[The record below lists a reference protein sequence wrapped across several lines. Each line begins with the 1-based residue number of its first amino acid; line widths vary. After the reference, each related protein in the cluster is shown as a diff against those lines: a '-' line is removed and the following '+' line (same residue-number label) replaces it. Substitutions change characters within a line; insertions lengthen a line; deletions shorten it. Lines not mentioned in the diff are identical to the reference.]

1 MMKTVIFALFCLL
14 VSTGVAMAQQTGQT
28 NPEDIQS
35 KVEALNAD
43 IAELKFLSEKIGST
57 DGKMDSEALIYRLDE
72 RSFLVLT
79 DFEKLVEALVQLPD
93 ETPHKQELKE
103 TLTALSDGVGD
114 AIFKRISEIKQRINK
129 ALTDLESLSG
139 GTQVSMQAYIQSLE
153 AIRVKY
159 YEALVS
165 HLDGRKAL
173 GLSTESLRERLDSKI
188 YLYAETLAGRIEFTA
203 AALRQVRPQ
212 VAKTPADGDLA
223 ASLKQL
229 EYRHDVNVGRLEAMI
244 PVFDRLE
251 LDSSEYKAVMIQ
263 QASNLSVNYFSFKA
277 ILSILENGWKNLKIE
292 ISDNA
297 PDIFFRLLLFL
308 AVLFVFRILARIT
321 RRAVRAAS
329 DRSSVE
335 MSALLKNMLVS
346 TSGGLVMALGLLM
359 ALSQIGISLAPMLAG
374 LGVAGFIVGFALQD
388 TLGNFAAGAMI
399 LIYRPFDENDFV
411 EVTGASGLVRKMN
424 LVSTTITTFD
434 NQTLV
439 IPNSK
444 IWGDVIKNV
453 TAQTERRVDLVFGI
467 GYDDDIEQAEHIL
480 NEIVSSHE
488 KVLEDPKPN
497 IKLHTL
503 GDSSVDFI
511 VRPWVRT
518 DDYWDVYWDIT
529 REVKLRFDREGISI
543 PYPQRDVHLYS
554 KPEI

>member
-1 MMKTVIFALFCLL
+1 
-14 VSTGVAMAQQTGQT
+14 
-28 NPEDIQS
+28 
-35 KVEALNAD
+35 
-43 IAELKFLSEKIGST
+43 
-57 DGKMDSEALIYRLDE
+57 
-72 RSFLVLT
+72 
-79 DFEKLVEALVQLPD
+79 
-93 ETPHKQELKE
+93 
-103 TLTALSDGVGD
+103 
-114 AIFKRISEIKQRINK
+114 
-129 ALTDLESLSG
+129 
-139 GTQVSMQAYIQSLE
+139 
-153 AIRVKY
+153 
-159 YEALVS
+159 
-165 HLDGRKAL
+165 
-173 GLSTESLRERLDSKI
+173 
-188 YLYAETLAGRIEFTA
+188 
-203 AALRQVRPQ
+203 
-212 VAKTPADGDLA
+212 
-223 ASLKQL
+223 
-229 EYRHDVNVGRLEAMI
+229 
-244 PVFDRLE
+244 
-251 LDSSEYKAVMIQ
+251 MIQ

-277 ILSILENGWKNLKIE
+277 IVSILDNSWKSLKKTFAE
-292 ISDNA
+292 NA
-297 PDIFFRLLLFL
+297 PDLFFRLLLFL

-388 TLGNFAAGAMI
+388 TLGDFGAGAMI

-467 GYDDDIEQAEHIL
+467 GYDDDIEQAEQIL

-488 KVLEDPKPN
+488 KVLEDPEPN
-497 IKLHTL
+497 IRLHTL

-511 VRPWVRT
+511 VRPWVKT
-518 DDYWDVYWDIT
+518 DDYWNVYWDIT

-543 PYPQRDVHLYS
+543 PYPQRDVHLFS
-554 KPEI
+554 NPET